1 MITQFLPNNA
11 KPRSVLSSTFSLVN
25 DLTVGIISK
34 IYFCYIVFLI
44 GVCYQNYENITS
56 STTVSSVMLSVQGEV
71 VVVTD
76 YSDMAC
82 TTYFGNFTFSIG
94 DCLQTGDTSYMS
106 LSVVSNPVLLP
117 GMYYVGYQSQA
128 DCESIIDRP
137 TSYVVKYPTDQCTPV
152 SDGVYFDGLCQ
163 ANGNLSYSIYTDPA
177 CSGTAI
183 YGGNTSLP
191 GPPNHGCV
199 SRLSLGEDIESSDT
213 SSEWVR
219 FYCGTNQAFPG
230 MDSPTPL
237 PAVMPTLNPSTAI
250 VNNFNGY
257 LKQEFFT
264 DSSCTHPYKTV
275 FTASGR
281 CIDSSANQ
289 YNSADS
295 SKITQFTI
303 DGNQVFKDVAYFS
316 DLGCGVLEYQYTES
330 ITFAS
335 CSPYPDWSN
344 GGEDRRDLYVMQS
357 FVTGTATPTWTFVG
371 IIFSRFGS

>member
-1 MITQFLPNNA
+1 MCIIMITQSLPNNA

-25 DLTVGIISK
+25 NLTVGIISK

-44 GVCYQNYENITS
+44 GVCYQNYENYTS
-56 STTVSSVMLSVQGEV
+56 SATISSYMLSVQSSGEV
-71 VVVTD
+71 AVVTE
-76 YSDMAC
+76 YSDTAC
-82 TTYFGNFTFSIG
+82 TTYFGNLTYSIG

-106 LSVVSNPVLLP
+106 LSISVVSNPVLLP

-128 DCESIIDRP
+128 DCESMIDRP
-137 TSYVVKYPTDQCTPV
+137 ASYVVKYPTDQCTPV

-237 PAVMPTLNPSTAI
+237 PAVVPTWKPQRSPTTAPSFQPVSTYSSQPNTAYSPQPSTA
-250 VNNFNGY
+250 Y
-257 LKQEFFT
+257 SSHPDAFT
-264 DSSCTHPYKTV
+264 LQPNTAFSPQPIAAPLCRPSWKPSSRPIAPSLAPSKKPKKTAEP
-275 FTASGR
+275 TAFPTKKTR
-281 CIDSSANQ
+281 RPSA
-289 YNSADS
+289 
-295 SKITQFTI
+295 
-303 DGNQVFKDVAYFS
+303 
-316 DLGCGVLEYQYTES
+316 LPTE
-330 ITFAS
+330 
-335 CSPYPDWSN
+335 
-344 GGEDRRDLYVMQS
+344 
-357 FVTGTATPTWTFVG
+357 TPTKRPRKRSAAPTAKPTKRG
-371 IIFSRFGS
+371 KN